1 MELAFL
7 DMLQRIHTPVL
18 DILMVTVSKLCD
30 HGFIWILLGIL
41 LLFWRNTRKNGFAIL
56 LILLLGLFVGNIYL
70 KPLIARPRPFY
81 ANPAVQLLISPPG
94 GYSFPS
100 CHTLPSFG
108 SAVYVFLT
116 NRKWGAAALALA
128 VLIGFS
134 RMYLYVHYPTDV
146 LAGALIGTGLAFL
159 VKKLET
165 RWLQL

>member
-7 DMLQRIHTPVL
+7 DMLQRIHTPVM
-18 DILMVTVSKLCD
+18 DFLMVNVTRLCD

-41 LLFWRNTRKNGFAIL
+41 LLFWKDTRKNGFGIL
-56 LILLLGLFVGNIYL
+56 LVLLLGFLVGNLFL

-81 ANPAVQLLISPPG
+81 ANPAVQLLIPPPG

-108 SAVYVFLT
+108 AAVYVYLT
-116 NRKWGAAALALA
+116 SRKWGTAALVLA

-134 RMYLYVHYPTDV
+134 RMYLYVHYPSDV

-159 VKKLET
+159 VKKIEK